1 MRLHQRPTF
10 PWKNSAQ
17 PPAQV
22 INLLNELPAVVAV
35 FFTLQQLA
43 AQDHIIVSMRQEIA
57 DHHIFLRD
65 FIQLLVLVLVLI
77 REIRSVEGMLN
88 LLLLQEDIRLVRRHF
103 LLLGHIMI
111 RRIIHDIHM
120 LVLRL
125 VH

>member
-22 INLLNELPAVVAV
+22 INLLNELQAVVAV

-43 AQDHIIVSMRQEIA
+43 AQDHIIVSIRQEIA
-57 DHHIFLRD
+57 DQHIFLRG
-65 FIQLLVLVLVLI
+65 FIQLLVLVLI
-77 REIRSVEGMLN
+77 RETRSVEGILN
-88 LLLLQEDIRLVRRHF
+88 LLLLREDTRLVRRHF